1 MPKLFF
7 SINPFKYTSHAKI
20 LGKMCN
26 VLLKYLS
33 KRVILMFLNNKLIL
47 KYSGLLKQ
55 RTFWYYENKMA
66 KGHIFVWHPI
76 DTGISLV
83 TASNS
88 VFYY

>member
-1 MPKLFF
+1 
-7 SINPFKYTSHAKI
+7 
-20 LGKMCN
+20 
-26 VLLKYLS
+26 
-33 KRVILMFLNNKLIL
+33 MFLNNKLIL

-55 RTFWYYENKMA
+55 RKFWYYENKMA